1 MSNFNKWI
9 PPTFLL
15 TALLLTGTS
24 AFAQTNIPVKQET
37 ILTFAHDLLQV
48 FYPEVLD
55 KNHRLSLC
63 IVAPGDFPWI
73 EIGGVYFT
81 VTEGKVNPLEQLI
94 SSHPVTTA
102 PIILGGSMWLPPK
115 AYGRVQELQANS
127 DAVHEQQLQ
136 DLRYVIASHADW
148 SETQI
153 TNAVKQAGARYAPDA
168 QEAFV
173 NSLPLNKAERFLG
186 ILKIT
191 SVKFEYPG
199 RDQNGHFRPAALDWA
214 VSAKATLPDGSH
226 PSYFFTFE
234 PFEGKLTS
242 LRQSLDR

>member
-1 MSNFNKWI
+1 MSHFIKMVPRTI
-9 PPTFLL
+9 LL

-24 AFAQTNIPVKQET
+24 AFPQTNIPVKQET

-81 VTEGKVNPLEQLI
+81 VTTAKVNPLEEVI
-94 SSHPVTTA
+94 SSHPVMTA

-115 AYGRVQELQANS
+115 EYGRVQELQANS

-136 DLRYVIASHADW
+136 DLRHLVASHADW
-148 SETQI
+148 SEAQI
-153 TNAVKQAGARYAPDA
+153 ANAVKQAGARYAPDE
-168 QEAFV
+168 QEVFV
-173 NSLPLNKAERFLG
+173 NSLPLNKAEKFLG
-186 ILKIT
+186 VLSVT
-191 SVKFEYPG
+191 SVKFRYPM
-199 RDQNGHFRPAALDWA
+199 RDPNGHFRAAGLEWE
-214 VSAKATLPDGSH
+214 VSAKGTLPDGSH